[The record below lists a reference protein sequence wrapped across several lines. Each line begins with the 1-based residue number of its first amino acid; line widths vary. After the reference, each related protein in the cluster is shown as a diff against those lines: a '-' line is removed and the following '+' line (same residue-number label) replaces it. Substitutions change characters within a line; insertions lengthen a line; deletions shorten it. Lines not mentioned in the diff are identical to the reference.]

1 MVDHKA
7 RLSHKYIIRI
17 LSTEITTTVLL
28 KGTIDKANFD
38 LIMTYHF
45 VCTYKLVT
53 IFHELLRTFYK
64 CIHIMSAAL

>member
-17 LSTEITTTVLL
+17 FSTEITTTVLL

-45 VCTYKLVT
+45 VSELVK